1 MSYYS
6 TNSLFVFS
14 VPLPGKSLSLDGKLE
29 LPPEF
34 LTPGL
39 SWQSDTL
46 QLFDDG
52 LLIERDKNGT
62 VIRQSKGLV
71 AFGTIDDRNVFHLQP
86 PLRNGK
92 LIDWEILRNA
102 SVAREGKSD
111 KPQVLPFDDTPVFVP
126 TEIIDQLY
134 EKVIDYQGSTLVQ
147 IAAPKMGPPIII
159 PIGALL
165 NDGNV
170 LLNDGIEV
178 QGIRWESEDR
188 ILYPNGTIHYKL
200 VNRKEMA
207 KIAYGTID
215 QQGQIKLLPRLGKHK
230 TSLSLLNELNVKPRS
245 RKIQTKVNGLAD
257 NELFRIRERMLRTK
271 REVED
276 ENYQELVTNLKF
288 VLSLVAT
295 LHEMDSANAEYWTE
309 HSLCDA
315 FNTIGS
321 NSLLPLIEK
330 TYHRYNCFAQNVL
343 DYCAKPYSI

>member
-1 MSYYS
+1 M
-6 TNSLFVFS
+6 
-14 VPLPGKSLSLDGKLE
+14 
-29 LPPEF
+29 
-34 LTPGL
+34 

-46 QLFDDG
+46 QLFDNG

-71 AFGTIDDRNVFHLQP
+71 AFGTIDERNVFHLLP
-86 PLRNGK
+86 PLRNGR
-92 LIDWEILRNA
+92 LVDWEILRNA
-102 SVAREGKSD
+102 SVVREGKSEQ
-111 KPQVLPFDDTPVFVP
+111 PQVLPFDDTPVFVP
-126 TEIIDQLY
+126 TEIIDELY

-200 VNRKEMA
+200 VDRKEMA

-257 NELFRIRERMLRTK
+257 NELFRIRERMLRAK

-276 ENYQELVTNLKF
+276 KNYHELLKNLRF
-288 VLSLVAT
+288 VLSSVAI
-295 LHEMDSANAEYWTE
+295 LHDMDSSNTEYWTE
-309 HSLCDA
+309 QSLCDA

-321 NSLLPLIEK
+321 NSLISLIEN
-330 TYHRYNCFAQNVL
+330 TYPNYNCFAKNVL
-343 DYCAKPYSI
+343 DFCTKTYSI